1 MRTTAFNSVQR
12 QAFCQKLYG
21 RQWKAKCSKELKE
34 MRFSEV
40 PARKVFW
47 PVYI

>member
-1 MRTTAFNSVQR
+1 MRTTSFNSVQR

-21 RQWKAKCSKELKE
+21 RQWMAKCSKEL
-34 MRFSEV
+34 RFNELET
-40 PARKVFW
+40 RKVFW